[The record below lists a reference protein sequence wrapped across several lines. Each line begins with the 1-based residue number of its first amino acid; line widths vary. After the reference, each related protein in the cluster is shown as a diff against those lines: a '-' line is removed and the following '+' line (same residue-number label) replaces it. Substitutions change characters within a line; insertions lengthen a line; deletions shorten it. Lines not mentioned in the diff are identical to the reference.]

1 MYNGINS
8 SRRTKAPFELGGN
21 HAHDHSRRGTRGT
34 VAGGGERPCP
44 SRSRNP
50 GRKQCR
56 CRCAIRGASWFS
68 EALEPRFSKAEL
80 RSTNGAVVA
89 TGGADPADR
98 KALVVPV
105 SGLKPGK
112 YKVIW
117 KVISTDTHRSEG
129 DFSFEIKP

>member
-1 MYNGINS
+1 M
-8 SRRTKAPFELGGN
+8 RTPSVAIAVLVAVLAAVLAPTGAGAHARLEHASPAVDSIVADPPSEL
-21 HAHDHSRRGTRGT
+21 HL
-34 VAGGGERPCP
+34 
-44 SRSRNP
+44 
-50 GRKQCR
+50 
-56 CRCAIRGASWFS
+56 WFT

-80 RSTNGAVVA
+80 RSAAGAMIA

-98 KALVVPV
+98 KALIVPV

-117 KVISTDTHRSEG
+117 RVISTDTHRSAG

>member
-1 MYNGINS
+1 M
-8 SRRTKAPFELGGN
+8 RTIILAAALAALSPAAASA
-21 HAHDHSRRGTRGT
+21 HAHLDRATPAANSV
-34 VAGGGERPCP
+34 VADAP
-44 SRSRNP
+44 SEVHL
-50 GRKQCR
+50 
-56 CRCAIRGASWFS
+56 WFS

-80 RSTNGAVVA
+80 RSTSGAVVA

-98 KALVVPV
+98 KALIVPV

-117 KVISTDTHRSEG
+117 RVISTDTHRSEG